1 MLILKDGS
9 YVTNLPKVLVAIPA
23 YNEEECIEG
32 TILELKRVAPE
43 FDFVVINDGS
53 RDCTLELCTNLGCN
67 VINMLINCGLTVGFQ
82 TAACYAL
89 ENDYDYM
96 VQFDADGQHRPEYIS
111 ELVSKA
117 QFDNA
122 DIVIGSRFLSMRKD
136 MSMRMFGSR
145 MITFL
150 IKMLTG
156 KRISDPTSGFRLFNR
171 DVLKEYSCNDALN
184 PEPESIAFFI
194 KQGYKVSEI
203 QVSMRERQGGES
215 YLNPI
220 RSIQYMV
227 RVFVTLLIVQWFR

>member
-171 DVLKEYSCNDALN
+171 DVLKNIPAT
-184 PEPESIAFFI
+184 
-194 KQGYKVSEI
+194 
-203 QVSMRERQGGES
+203 
-215 YLNPI
+215 I
-220 RSIQYMV
+220 RSILNPSPSPSLSSKVIRYRKYRYPCASG
-227 RVFVTLLIVQWFR
+227 RVERAI